1 MTLLQKSIRVLF
13 ATSLAGVVCAQP
25 MFGITA
31 VSPSPTGSISV
42 SASATLP
49 YLFSYTVT
57 SYLNAATAI
66 ALGFN
71 TPSGRVSEFS
81 VPYSECTS
89 LLAFGATCSFNL
101 GILGS
106 QLINDVMASPTVTG
120 MGGQVSS
127 QATIENRVQVLLNR
141 NPSPPEANWNS
152 FTIHRSLQD
161 TFMQKVAINPT
172 QFHVA
177 TASLDVGTNQPVIT
191 LASLFDPKEGIIVAD
206 GLESYHFSQV
216 TDLAYDPT
224 GNLYATFIQS
234 AAENGD
240 SVKSFVMTL
249 VAGSDRWTTLGKNAP
264 ISGIARSF
272 LITSN
277 GLAVTGISEEE
288 GLPSSFVKVLDFEGN
303 TIAPKTLSG
312 QAVFSYI
319 TSDAEGNLFVAGEE
333 ENSDIN
339 QQSYSYIWRFDSVNR
354 TFAPLSLPIDMLV
367 ITGLVSDNKDTIYY
381 SGLDA
386 TGKAAVFGY
395 NTKAGVFSDTNIK
408 ASYVGSLAYSA
419 YGYPEASGRSEGS
432 TAGVVWSL
440 NSDGTTWTNLNLPD
454 SGGVVAIAS
463 NANNDTI
470 AFGVDSQNNPIASLL
485 APTMVTQ

>member
-1 MTLLQKSIRVLF
+1 MTLLQKSIGVLF
-13 ATSLAGVVCAQP
+13 VTSLAGVVCAQS
-25 MFGITA
+25 MFDITLSNNFRPLDVSATA
-31 VSPSPTGSISV
+31 V
-42 SASATLP
+42 LP
-49 YLFSYTVT
+49 YLVPYTVT
-57 SYLNAATAI
+57 SHLNIATPI
-66 ALGFN
+66 TLGFIR
-71 TPSGRVSEFS
+71 PAGGGDAFS

-101 GILGS
+101 GIVGTKL
-106 QLINDVMASPTVTG
+106 LNDATASPLVTG

-127 QATIENRVQVLLNR
+127 QATSKNRVQVSLKR
-141 NPSPPEANWNS
+141 DPSPPGDPIWLP
-152 FTIHRSLQD
+152 FPIRRWLQD
-161 TFMQKVAINPT
+161 KFMQKVATNPT
-172 QFHVA
+172 QFKVA
-177 TASLDVGTNQPVIT
+177 TASLDISTNKPVIT
-191 LASLFDPKEGIIVAD
+191 LASLFDPTDATIAAD

-216 TDLAYDPT
+216 TDLAYDAT

-249 VAGSDRWTTLGKNAP
+249 AAGSATWTTLGKNAP

-277 GLAVTGISEEE
+277 GLAVTGISAEN
-288 GLPSSFVKVLDFEGN
+288 GNPSSFVQVLDFEGN
-303 TIAPKTLSG
+303 TIAQKTFSG
-312 QAVFSYI
+312 QAAFSYI

-339 QQSYSYIWRFDSVNR
+339 QQSYSYIWRLNSVNR
-354 TFAPLSLPIDMLV
+354 TFTQLSLPIDMLV
-367 ITGLVSDNKDTIYY
+367 ITGLVSDNRDTIYY
-381 SGLDA
+381 SGLDV

-395 NTKAGVFSDTNIK
+395 NTKEDVFSDTNIK

-419 YGYPEASGRSEGS
+419 YGYPEASGRFEGF

-470 AFGVDSQNNPIASLL
+470 AFGVDSQNNPTAWLL
-485 APTMVTQ
+485 APTMVLQ